1 MPDSEENRKIK
12 VAYIERK
19 YWRENFLAFSLEKIF
34 EQVARLLQEKVFS
47 TEFTKLPFGNSILDI
62 LKNLLLFRPP
72 NADIFHITGQVH
84 YIALTLPP
92 KATVLTIHDLAFLQN
107 GGSGIK
113 KYVAKKLFLDLPVR
127 RLNFITTVSKAT
139 RQAILDNTNCHPE
152 KIRVIENPVQEHYIN
167 SEPKEF
173 NKECPTILQ
182 VGITENKNIFR
193 LIGAL
198 KNIDCRLKIVGNKT
212 NELVSALNESKIDYE
227 FVLGLTDLE
236 MREAY
241 RTADI
246 VTFCSTYEGFG
257 LPIIESQAMMTPV
270 LTSNISPMKEVAGG
284 GAVLVDPFDVE
295 SIRTGILKIINDKGL
310 RIQLIDVGSQNVK
323 KYQPAAITRKYEEL
337 YLEIAAQLSSRQ

>member
-1 MPDSEENRKIK
+1 MSE
-12 VAYIERK
+12 
-19 YWRENFLAFSLEKIF
+19 
-34 EQVARLLQEKVFS
+34 
-47 TEFTKLPFGNSILDI
+47 
-62 LKNLLLFRPP
+62 
-72 NADIFHITGQVH
+72 
-84 YIALTLPP
+84 
-92 KATVLTIHDLAFLQN
+92 
-107 GGSGIK
+107 
-113 KYVAKKLFLDLPVR
+113 
-127 RLNFITTVSKAT
+127 
-139 RQAILDNTNCHPE
+139 
-152 KIRVIENPVQEHYIN
+152 
-167 SEPKEF
+167 
-173 NKECPTILQ
+173 ILQ

-212 NELVSALNESKIDYE
+212 NELVTALSESKIDYE

-337 YLEIAAQLSSRQ
+337 YLEIATQLSSRQ